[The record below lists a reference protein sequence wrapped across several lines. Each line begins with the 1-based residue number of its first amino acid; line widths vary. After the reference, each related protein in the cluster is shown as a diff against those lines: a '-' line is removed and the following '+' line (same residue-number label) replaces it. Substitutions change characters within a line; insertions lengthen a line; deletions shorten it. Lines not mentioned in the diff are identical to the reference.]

1 MIYDYKVEKQDG
13 SFLDLKDLKG
23 KVILIVNTATRCG
36 FTPQYNDLQ
45 DLYEKYHDKG
55 LEIID
60 IPCNQFKE
68 QAPESDEEISK
79 FCQLNFNIEFPQM
92 KKAEVNGDNE
102 IELYKFLKSQK
113 GFEGFGHGPKAL
125 AMATLLKSRD
135 KDYKNKPDIKWNF
148 TKFLVDRDG
157 NVVER
162 FEPTTKIA
170 DFRMYL
176 IQNLQCRRLH
186 TYTTRWSTYH

>member
-1 MIYDYKVEKQDG
+1 MIYDYKVERQDG

-45 DLYEKYHDKG
+45 DLYDKYHDKG

-68 QAPESDEEISK
+68 QAPESDEEITK

-92 KKAEVNGDNE
+92 KKADVNGDNE
-102 IELYKFLKSQK
+102 LELYKFLKSQRDL
-113 GFEGFGHGPKAL
+113 KAL
-125 AMATLLKSRD
+125 DMVPRHLPWL
-135 KDYKNKPDIKWNF
+135 PF
-148 TKFLVDRDG
+148 
-157 NVVER
+157 
-162 FEPTTKIA
+162 
-170 DFRMYL
+170 
-176 IQNLQCRRLH
+176 
-186 TYTTRWSTYH
+186 

>member
-45 DLYEKYHDKG
+45 DLYDKYHNKG

-79 FCQLNFNIEFPQM
+79 FCQLNLI
-92 KKAEVNGDNE
+92 
-102 IELYKFLKSQK
+102 L
-113 GFEGFGHGPKAL
+113 
-125 AMATLLKSRD
+125 
-135 KDYKNKPDIKWNF
+135 NF
-148 TKFLVDRDG
+148 HK
-157 NVVER
+157 
-162 FEPTTKIA
+162 
-170 DFRMYL
+170 
-176 IQNLQCRRLH
+176 
-186 TYTTRWSTYH
+186 

>member
-135 KDYKNKPDIKWNF
+135 KDYKNNPDIKWNF

-162 FEPTTKIA
+162 FEPTTKMDLVDEKISK
-170 DFRMYL
+170 L
-176 IQNLQCRRLH
+176 I
-186 TYTTRWSTYH
+186 

>member
-1 MIYDYKVEKQDG
+1 MIYDYKVERQDG

-36 FTPQYNDLQ
+36 FTPQYTDLQ

-68 QAPESDEEISK
+68 QAPESDEEITK

-92 KKAEVNGDNE
+92 KKAEVNGENE
-102 IELYKFLKSQK
+102 LELYKFLKSQK
-113 GFEGFGHGPKAL
+113 GFEGFGSGPKAL
-125 AMATLLKSRD
+125 AMSTLLKSRD
-135 KDYKNKPDIKWNF
+135 KDYKNNPDIKWNF

-157 NVVER
+157 NVVDR
-162 FEPTTKIA
+162 FEPTAKMDLIDEKISK
-170 DFRMYL
+170 L
-176 IQNLQCRRLH
+176 I
-186 TYTTRWSTYH
+186 

>member
-60 IPCNQFKE
+60 IPCN
-68 QAPESDEEISK
+68 
-79 FCQLNFNIEFPQM
+79 
-92 KKAEVNGDNE
+92 
-102 IELYKFLKSQK
+102 
-113 GFEGFGHGPKAL
+113 
-125 AMATLLKSRD
+125 
-135 KDYKNKPDIKWNF
+135 
-148 TKFLVDRDG
+148 
-157 NVVER
+157 
-162 FEPTTKIA
+162 
-170 DFRMYL
+170 
-176 IQNLQCRRLH
+176 
-186 TYTTRWSTYH
+186 